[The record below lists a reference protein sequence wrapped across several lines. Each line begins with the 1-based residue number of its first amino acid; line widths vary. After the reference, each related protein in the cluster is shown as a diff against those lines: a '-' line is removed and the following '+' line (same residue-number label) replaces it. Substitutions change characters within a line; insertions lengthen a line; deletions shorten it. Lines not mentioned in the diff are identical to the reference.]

1 MVGAG
6 AIVDE
11 GQQGAVDV
19 VGVVEVGEAHRER
32 PILRV
37 TRQRRKLDPS
47 RRRQVQV

>member
-6 AIVDE
+6 AIAVE
-11 GQQGAVDV
+11 GQEDVDV